1 MKYRVETAT
10 KKNTKEFD
18 KPNEDYFLVDRNNG
32 IFIILDGVTRDK
44 IDGIYPDPSPACEVS
59 KIFIDKA
66 YNYIMNVS
74 SKESNYL
81 KIIKNAFVEGNKEI
95 EKFNHSYLGSFLPG
109 TVGIIAII
117 KDNKL
122 FYGYIGDCIGIP
134 LNKQM
139 KKEFTMCQTKLIHEH
154 IKEFTAYEI
163 RHNICNNIRHPY
175 SYGVLDGREGA
186 IDFIVTGEIKLDKYK
201 ELILLTDGLEQIIK
215 EMSIKELFF
224 SNATELLNSKFC
236 DTSTDDKTVI
246 TVRMNLDENNIKN
259 C

>member
-10 KKNTKEFD
+10 KKNTKEFY

-74 SKESNYL
+74 SKESDYL

-122 FYGYIGDCIGIP
+122 FYGYIGDCIG
-134 LNKQM
+134 
-139 KKEFTMCQTKLIHEH
+139 
-154 IKEFTAYEI
+154 
-163 RHNICNNIRHPY
+163 
-175 SYGVLDGREGA
+175 
-186 IDFIVTGEIKLDKYK
+186 
-201 ELILLTDGLEQIIK
+201 
-215 EMSIKELFF
+215 
-224 SNATELLNSKFC
+224 
-236 DTSTDDKTVI
+236 
-246 TVRMNLDENNIKN
+246 
-259 C
+259 

>member
-1 MKYRVETAT
+1 MGSNPHIYWRKIFWKEILKVKYRVETAT

-74 SKESNYL
+74 SKESDYL

-122 FYGYIGDCIGIP
+122 FYGYIGDCIGIL

-175 SYGVLDGREGA
+175 SYGVLDGR
-186 IDFIVTGEIKLDKYK
+186 DRKSV
-201 ELILLTDGLEQIIK
+201 
-215 EMSIKELFF
+215 
-224 SNATELLNSKFC
+224 
-236 DTSTDDKTVI
+236 V
-246 TVRMNLDENNIKN
+246 
-259 C
+259 